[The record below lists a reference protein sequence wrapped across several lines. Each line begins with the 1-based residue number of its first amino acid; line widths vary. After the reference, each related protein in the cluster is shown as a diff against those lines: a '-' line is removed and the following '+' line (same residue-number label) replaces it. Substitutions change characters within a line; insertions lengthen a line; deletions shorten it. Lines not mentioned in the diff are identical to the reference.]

1 MRNNFAQRG
10 SYLPVILFAVLFTC
24 ILTLSMPE
32 IVRAQATTNPGN
44 PTTTSALTTSTVP
57 ITTTS
62 ISTTTTSATQPT
74 TTTTSVPTT
83 TTSQPT
89 TTTSV
94 PITTTVPVT
103 TTVST
108 KTTTIPSEEIPT
120 LGEWG
125 IIIFMTIILGI
136 GIVAILKRRTEEK

>member
-1 MRNNFAQRG
+1 MEKIYTMNNFAHRG
-10 SYLPVILFAVLFTC
+10 SCLPVILFAVLFTC
-24 ILTLSMPE
+24 ILILSMPE

-44 PTTTSALTTSTVP
+44 PTTSSALTTSTVP

-62 ISTTTTSATQPT
+62 VSTTTTSA
-74 TTTTSVPTT
+74 

-94 PITTTVPVT
+94 PITTTVTVT

-108 KTTTIPSEEIPT
+108 TTTTIPSEEIPT

-125 IIIFMTIILGI
+125 MIIFMTIILAI
-136 GIVAILKRRTEEK
+136 GALAILRRRTEEK